1 MKIKSA
7 EVKGKLLD
15 YIVNP
20 SAPPP
25 VERHVLP
32 SDRTKPGAKLYRNQQ
47 PVFSIDE
54 EHDEA
59 ALNEL
64 LYGRLSDQTTDDAA
78 AAGGTADQKEEVQLE
93 TYLKADDVITFY
105 KCREV
110 HMNGYMYDSHL
121 IVMRTHL
128 VVLRDLDKKGTAQVI
143 VRRPL
148 SSIVKI
154 TAKKRHRDLITFKY
168 GVTSG
173 ETLIITDMDRF
184 LIPNASEAT
193 ALVSEHIVKQ
203 LDEAAEDA

>member
-20 SAPPP
+20 SAPP
-25 VERHVLP
+25 VERHVQP
-32 SDRTKPGAKLYRNQQ
+32 SDRKTGAKLYRNQT

-64 LYGRLSDQTTDDAA
+64 LYGRPSDETDDAA
-78 AAGGTADQKEEVQLE
+78 AGGADQKEEVQLE

-128 VVLRDLDKKGTAQVI
+128 VVLRDLDKKGSAQVI

-173 ETLIITDMDRF
+173 EQLIITDMDRF

-193 ALVSEHIVKQ
+193 ALVSQHIVKQ
-203 LDEAAEDA
+203 LDEAGSDAND